1 MDRSAGSNR
10 RAIAAPLLISLGM
23 VFLFVW
29 LFSAALHKPQ
39 PHELPI
45 GFVGPAMALPS
56 VEAGLEGRTRR
67 EPSASAP
74 LPPPTR
80 PARPS
85 VSARSWGPRSWA
97 PETR

>member
-10 RAIAAPLLISLGM
+10 RAIAAPLIISLGM

-56 VEAGLEGRTRR
+56 VEAGLEANAPG
-67 EPSASAP
+67 AFDSAP
-74 LPPPTR
+74 SPPPTR

-85 VSARSWGPRSWA
+85 GSARSWGPRSWA
-97 PETR
+97 PATR